1 MKNIFLSLILILNSG
16 ASLAQTS
23 APAGETPAGTAAADA
38 EKVTMRR
45 VASIYVAETFINEQ
59 IKKYGGKSELLKDLH
74 LDMDA
79 KKDHLYLTGRLQ
91 LPLDQLQ
98 TANLDRHQGEFK
110 FQLAI
115 KPRSTKEG
123 HLRLEFPLAETFF
136 YQASSKNPQ
145 RDRVVVPVHLLSLAV
160 ASMRGYLAALSGDF
174 SSFDKKMEKQK
185 SLLRDVKKNISK
197 ESSKDALIDLN
208 LKKKSLELQIET
220 LKVERTQLE
229 RTAKSLANVLSF
241 LGEEQVNLNNEIES
255 TENSIT
261 LKVRIGRIIP
271 YLKDIKMAGL
281 RVSHDA
287 KDGDG
292 EDYLVMGVDSALEV
306 IPPKTARQPRK
317 QREGMKIPPSLLIR
331 INQAVFNSKAV
342 IAAQKEKLGD
352 NVQDLDVAL
361 KDDGVHVTGKVKKF
375 FMTIPFDTTVD
386 FVTTE
391 PDVFEVRLRELNV
404 RGFDFKFLTKYV
416 LDAIK
421 ERLDKALAGICTFEY
436 LGEKDESQVLK
447 VKVEPKNLVPAFPDL
462 HLVAV
467 DVGNREFLLK
477 VGRIEGEAK

>member
-1 MKNIFLSLILILNSG
+1 MKQKFLSLILILNSCV
-16 ASLAQTS
+16 SLAQNPVELGVPA
-23 APAGETPAGTAAADA
+23 APTVDAD
-38 EKVTMRR
+38 KVTMRR
-45 VASIYVAETFINEQ
+45 VASVYVAETFINEQ
-59 IKKYGGKSELLKDLH
+59 IKKFGGKSELLKDLH

-91 LPLDQLQ
+91 LPLDLLQ
-98 TANLDRHQGEFK
+98 TANIDRHQGEFK

-115 KPRSTKEG
+115 KPRATKEG
-123 HLRLEFPLAETFF
+123 HLKLEFPLSETFF
-136 YQASSKNPQ
+136 YQASSKNPN

-160 ASMRGYLAALSGDF
+160 ASMRGYIAALSGDF
-174 SSFDKKMEKQK
+174 SSFDRKMEKQRTV
-185 SLLRDVKKNISK
+185 LREVKRNIVK
-197 ESSKDALIDLN
+197 ETKEDALIDLG
-208 LKKKSLELQIET
+208 LQKKSVELQIES
-220 LKVERTQLE
+220 LKVERLQIE
-229 RTAKSLANVLSF
+229 RTAKNLANILSF
-241 LGEEQVNLNNEIES
+241 LGEEQVNLNDEIEAA
-255 TENSIT
+255 ENSII
-261 LKVRIGRIIP
+261 LKIRIGRIIP
-271 YLKDIKMAGL
+271 YLKDIKMAGI

-306 IPPKTARQPRK
+306 IPPKAARQPRK
-317 QREGMKIPPSLLIR
+317 ERVGMKIPPSMLIR

-361 KDDGVHVTGKVKKF
+361 KEDGVHVTGKVKKF

-421 ERLDKALAGICTFEY
+421 ERLDTALAGICTFEY
-436 LGEKDESQVLK
+436 LGEKDESQVLR

>member
-1 MKNIFLSLILILNSG
+1 MKILWPFLLILSFNI
-16 ASLAQTS
+16 SLAQQSSIATPP
-23 APAGETPAGTAAADA
+23 APTGDAD
-38 EKVTMRR
+38 KVTMRR
-45 VASIYVAETFINEQ
+45 VASVYVAETFINEQ
-59 IKKYGGKSELLKDLH
+59 IKKFGGKSELLKDLH

-91 LPLDQLQ
+91 LPLDLLQ
-98 TANLDRHQGEFK
+98 TANIDRHQGEFK

-115 KPRSTKEG
+115 KPRATKEG
-123 HLRLEFPLAETFF
+123 HLKLEFPLSETFF
-136 YQASSKNPQ
+136 YQASSRNPN

-160 ASMRGYLAALSGDF
+160 ASMRGYIAALSGDF

-185 SLLRDVKKNISK
+185 IALREVKRNIGK
-197 ESSKDALIDLN
+197 ETKEDALIDLG
-208 LKKKSLELQIET
+208 LQKKSIELQIES
-220 LKVERTQLE
+220 LKVERLQIE
-229 RTAKSLANVLSF
+229 RTAKSLANILSF
-241 LGEEQVNLNNEIES
+241 LGEEQVNLNDEIEA

-306 IPPKTARQPRK
+306 IPPKAARQPRK
-317 QREGMKIPPSLLIR
+317 ERVGMKIPPSMLIR
-331 INQAVFNSKAV
+331 INQSVFNSKAV

-361 KDDGVHVTGKVKKF
+361 KEDGVHVTGKVKKF

-436 LGEKDESQVLK
+436 LGEKDESQVLR